1 MAQIAGNFIFNEI
14 EKDIASGKYT
24 ADEIKTRFPPEPN
37 GYMHIGHAK
46 AICINF
52 SVKEKY
58 NAKTNLRYDDTNPEK
73 ESSVFTE
80 AIQRDIAWLGFKW
93 DELLYSSDYFGRMY
107 EYALELIKKG
117 LAFVDDQDQDTI
129 KATRGTLNEPG
140 VESPFRNRSIEE
152 NLELFVAMKEG
163 KYSPGDRVLRLKIDM
178 KSPNMNMRDPVI
190 YRIVNATHHNT
201 GDDWCIYPMY
211 DYAHPIEDAIEKI
224 THSLCS
230 LEFEDH
236 RPLYNWVLENLDD
249 FKEKHPRQIEFA
261 RLNLTRTITSKRYIK
276 QLVEAGIVDG
286 WDDPRLVTLGGLRRR
301 GVTPA
306 AIRKFMENIGVAKS
320 NSTID
325 MQQFEYFI
333 REDLLLSSVRVM
345 GVVEPLKLTIE
356 NYPEGQKE
364 YLDVPYRMDDEAS
377 ETRKVPFSRN
387 LYIERSDFE
396 EIAPKKY
403 YRLYPGNEVRLM
415 GAYFVKCTGFVK
427 DENGVITEVKC
438 TYDPLTKSGSG
449 FSERKVKG
457 TIHWVDA
464 NENVPVELHLL
475 YDLLKEGGNS
485 KNFLDNINRD
495 SLIVKNG
502 YAEISVKG
510 TAPGERYQFVRN
522 GYFCADTKYTEGDK
536 LVFNR
541 TADLKSG
548 WKPEK

>member
-1 MAQIAGNFIFNEI
+1 
-14 EKDIASGKYT
+14 
-24 ADEIKTRFPPEPN
+24 
-37 GYMHIGHAK
+37 MHIGHAK